1 MDNLLFLQELKVIWS
16 YRNVSSCILMTR
28 SPFGS
33 GDGLLNFYLYN
44 WRSKAL
50 AGMNP
55 TEDRSAG
62 RGVGVDML

>member
-1 MDNLLFLQELKVIWS
+1 VATLKQVFF
-16 YRNVSSCILMTR
+16 CGLTTR
-28 SPFGS
+28 AQFGS

-55 TEDRSAG
+55 TEGQPAG
-62 RGVGVDML
+62 RGVGVVML